1 MDSAKK
7 KKKKKKKKK
16 AKNLMDM
23 FDEIKDSL
31 DKEKEHLKEM
41 LASGAIEDYNHYKQI
56 VGTISG
62 IEWSKNNLITII
74 KKRIEDE

>member
-1 MDSAKK
+1 
-7 KKKKKKKKK
+7 
-16 AKNLMDM
+16 
-23 FDEIKDSL
+23 
-31 DKEKEHLKEM
+31 M